1 MLITVGIVSALA
13 GIAVP
18 VMLSQ
23 RSNVGN
29 TAARTALISMQSTVE
44 TAALTAGGMKTFT
57 QGFPLNIC
65 HDTLSDWPDT
75 SGSPA
80 ANTCEPG
87 MWTATSLDRIV
98 VDELHGTLPENVT
111 TQGRIAG
118 DGSYC
123 FTATADTGTPWQVTS
138 TNPEPAEGSCAGW
151 VPSGSLVGS
160 TGQPATLAG
169 LVSEVSNVTAGHV
182 DGVVT
187 VSWDAEAN
195 RVYLVRVSGST
206 EHEITATANG
216 PLSCVFPAETC
227 EGPATGSLPAGTYAV
242 TVRTKDVTSGQVS
255 GATTTT
261 VTIPVGETGNPGEG
275 DTSGNLAV
283 FSVMNMAGQSV
294 NASVA
299 TTRRNIVANPSA
311 ETNVAGW
318 SSGGTANA
326 LVSRSNDVVA
336 VTGKYVAKVTAYHD
350 GTSRVTVNQTD
361 GDPVPVT
368 ALRAYVFSAY
378 VKAGTGSPG
387 APVTLHVDWLNT
399 SGTAIAT
406 TASTPVD
413 DSAGTWTRVALP
425 AVAPAGT
432 TAARL
437 IITWSGQTENDTH
450 YVDGALFEEGTI
462 VAAYFDGDTNNAAWT
477 ADKHA
482 SPSIL
487 NLTADAR
494 GRAKVTWTTPTI
506 AGSKSVTYLVT
517 SNPDEHTCAI
527 TSATACYVTG
537 LDDDTTYT
545 FTVRAT
551 TPAGTGTPATSTP
564 IRTPVA
570 PALPPSPPSKPMNLT
585 TTSSAPPGS
594 VKLTWTATGSAGSG
608 AIKRFVIERSAGGTA
623 AWTVVDNAATPR
635 ATSFLDTGLDEG
647 QNYLYRVSAENSSG
661 IGPSSD
667 TVIGQASSAPTV
679 PTVTEAPHYL
689 LSSGNVEMRVT
700 INALNTTSLATGYA
714 TTNTYTQ
721 PSQLNPNAA
730 ATVDCTGTSC
740 RLVWPNFTNKL
751 GTAYTFYIF
760 AQNAI
765 GDSAPRVVSPAPP
778 DSETV
783 AAEVIG
789 SYSYCPDTHPEDVGN
804 GLCRKWVAYTYHTE
818 YVHNGQY
825 HQVCQWWAGYQ
836 QHLCLDQP
844 TMVPITVRDGTPNGL
859 TDNGSRWYQDAAKL
873 TVTTYRLGTAGGWN
887 DTTAASRRVGKYIV
901 NGSVLTNGVTEDLG
915 RCGGTLSYELLGI
928 GGKTTGSYTLP
939 CN

>member
-57 QGFPLNIC
+57 QGSPLNIC

-138 TNPEPAEGSCAGW
+138 TNPEPAVGSCAGW

-160 TGQPATLAG
+160 TGQPATLDTG

-283 FSVMNMAGQSV
+283 FSVVNMAGQSV

-299 TTRRNIVANPSA
+299 TTRRNVIANPSA

-326 LVSRSNDVVA
+326 LVSRSNDVAA
-336 VTGKYVAKVTAYHD
+336 VTGKYVANVTAYHD

-378 VKAGTGSPG
+378 VKAATGQPG

-413 DSAGTWTRVALP
+413 DSAATWTRIGLP

-432 TAARL
+432 AAARL
-437 IITWSGQTENDTH
+437 IITWGGQTENDTH

-551 TPAGTGTPATSTP
+551 TPAGTGTPATSGP

-570 PALPPSPPSKPMNLT
+570 PALAPTPPSKPMGLT
-585 TTSSAPPGS
+585 TTITGPPGS
-594 VKLTWTATGSAGSG
+594 VKLSWQASTTAGSG
-608 AIKRFVIERSAGGTA
+608 ALKRFIIERTSGAL
-623 AWTVVDNAATPR
+623 AWTTLDNSTTPTAT
-635 ATSFLDTGLDEG
+635 TFTDTGLNEG

-661 IGPSSD
+661 VGPASD
-667 TVIGQASSAPTV
+667 TVIGQASAAPTT
-679 PTVTEAPHYL
+679 PTVTDQPHYL

-700 INALNTTSLATGYA
+700 INALNTETLTTGYSTNA
-714 TTNTYTQ
+714 NLTTSNQ
-721 PSQLNPNAA
+721 LAPSTA
-730 ATVDCTGTSC
+730 ATVDCTGATC

-760 AQNAI
+760 AVNTIGESNARAVTPA
-765 GDSAPRVVSPAPP
+765 APDR
-778 DSETV
+778 TV
-783 AAEVIG
+783 ITTATAG
-789 SYSYCPDTHPEDVGN
+789 TTAYCPTTHPIDVAPTW
-804 GLCRKWVAYTYHTE
+804 CRVTQAYTYYWVDGPCTGWTE
-818 YVHNGQY
+818 AQY
-825 HQVCQWWAGYQ
+825 GGWWVCSSRGPGHSERNATPTGW
-836 QHLCLDQP
+836 LD
-844 TMVPITVRDGTPNGL
+844 DGTQ
-859 TDNGSRWYQDAAKL
+859 WYQDVPKIIINTYQIAA
-873 TVTTYRLGTAGGWN
+873 AGGWN
-887 DTTAASRRVGKYIV
+887 DTTSETKRVGKITI
-901 NGSVLTNGVTEDLG
+901 NDTTLTNGLSADLG
-915 RCGGTLSYELLGI
+915 RCPGTITYELLGI
-928 GGKTTGSYTLP
+928 GGKTTGTHTLP